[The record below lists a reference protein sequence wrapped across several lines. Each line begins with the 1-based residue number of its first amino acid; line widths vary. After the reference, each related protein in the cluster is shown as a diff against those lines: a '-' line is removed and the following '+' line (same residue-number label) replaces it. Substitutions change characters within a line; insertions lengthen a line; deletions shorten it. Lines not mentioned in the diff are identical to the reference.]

1 MHDERLAAIAA
12 AEATDTTYLDLNQ
25 ASIDYV
31 NAIGESAA
39 QVYNLVEDDRT
50 HLNDW
55 GSVVFG
61 RMLADLLLE
70 KVDGLESWIAP
81 NETLSALIRDGML
94 A

>member
-1 MHDERLAAIAA
+1 M
-12 AEATDTTYLDLNQ
+12 
-25 ASIDYV
+25 
-31 NAIGESAA
+31 
-39 QVYNLVEDDRT
+39 EDDRT